1 MAEVTATVTSP
12 DDKNSGNAIKRLEEL
27 KAAAEEWFKS
37 EKKRLNAQY
46 DFLDAISKKRGG
58 VVDDVNAEGASK
70 ILADSIN
77 DYLGKPARSTVEEK

>member
-1 MAEVTATVTSP
+1 MAGKAE
-12 DDKNSGNAIKRLEEL
+12 NRLAEL
-27 KAAAEEWFKS
+27 QKAASEYFSS

-58 VVDDVNAEGASK
+58 VVGLQDANAEGASK

-77 DYLGKPARSTVEEK
+77 DYIGKITGVSTEQ